1 MCGDVQP
8 FELDA
13 LISSVYCVSKITCS
27 PITLISI
34 ITEIASNQKCRKI
47 RKISQENKK
56 KTIKESVENIN
67 YLIILP
73 LQSSQKHHAR
83 NGLDEVP
90 QPLLTDFY
98 QHLRSAAIKI
108 LKKM

>member
-1 MCGDVQP
+1 MRRTKNVEKSEKFP
-8 FELDA
+8 
-13 LISSVYCVSKITCS
+13 KKT
-27 PITLISI
+27 
-34 ITEIASNQKCRKI
+34 
-47 RKISQENKK
+47 KK
-56 KTIKESVENIN
+56 KTIKESVEDIN

-108 LKKM
+108 LKRK